1 MILVWI
7 YLNRDSV
14 MLGKIIDVN
23 KKRFEDVAFYS
34 LGYSDYKYGMNKD
47 EGLYFVREDWN
58 DYGFKTLYNV
68 YAVFDGAEYD
78 LGYFNATFY
87 PYDEE
92 CNFIDFRNLK
102 AGLIQRRIYSLGG
115 KSYYEFFNKLFSQED
130 RVKYFNLMGD
140 LAYDTK
146 TLERI
151 YNKPEKLHKKYGP
164 TKSEGGDVIKHSF
177 FRTRTYF
184 EVLTQYSRIAKGEGT
199 YQEPYNVIIN
209 ESNGDEII
217 SLDVN
222 LSSLKPTSL
231 YAIIGNN
238 GAGKTKLLTKIVNSL
253 LFQKTNDDNYIDETD
268 YIIGTG
274 LNEFNSLVLISY
286 SPFDNNFP
294 KVNEKN
300 KKFYSFVTINFKER
314 DYLSN
319 EISSNIK
326 DMFEGVS
333 KLHKDKFKQ
342 IIQKLRFDPWF
353 NMLEER
359 IEDMELDLED
369 INKFSSGQKII
380 LLNLLNLM
388 LKVSERTLVIIDEP
402 ELFLHPPLL
411 KGYILAIEEIIR
423 EGNGVC
429 LFATHSSIVLQEIPH
444 TNVKEIKYDF
454 DRKRSVFLPVKIKTF
469 GESVSYINDA
479 IFGTHLRNTGFYTFV
494 ENSTE
499 TSLDDLKYFLG
510 SEALLLKRIRESEN
524 VSDYPS

>member
-1 MILVWI
+1 
-7 YLNRDSV
+7 

-23 KKRFEDVAFYS
+23 IKRFEDVAFYS

-130 RVKYFNLMGD
+130 RVKYFNLIGD
-140 LAYDTK
+140 LAYDTE

-151 YNKPEKLHKKYGP
+151 YNKPEKLHEKYGP
-164 TKSEGGDVIKHSF
+164 TKSEGGDVIKDSF
-177 FRTRTYF
+177 FRTRKYF
-184 EVLTQYSRIAKGEGT
+184 EVLTQYSRIAKGEGA

-209 ESNGDEII
+209 ESNGSKII
-217 SLDVN
+217 SFEVN
-222 LSSLKPTSL
+222 LKSLKPTSL

-238 GAGKTKLLTKIVNSL
+238 GAGKTKLLTKIANSL

-294 KVNEKN
+294 KVNEEN
-300 KKFYSFVTINFKER
+300 KQFYSFVTINFKER
-314 DYLSN
+314 DNLSN

-353 NMLEER
+353 DMLEER
-359 IEDMELDLED
+359 IEDMKLDLED

-380 LLNLLNLM
+380 LLSLLNLM

-444 TNVKEIKYDF
+444 TNVKEIEYDF

-469 GESVSYINDA
+469 GESVSYINDT
-479 IFGTHLRNTGFYTFV
+479 IFGTHLRNTGFYKFV

>member
-1 MILVWI
+1 MI
-7 YLNRDSV
+7 
-14 MLGKIIDVN
+14 GKIIDVN
-23 KKRFEDVAFYS
+23 KKRFEDVDFY
-34 LGYSDYKYGMNKD
+34 LRGYINYESDMNKD
-47 EGLYFVREDWN
+47 EGLYFVRDGWD

-68 YAVFDGAEYD
+68 YAVFDGVEYD

-87 PYDEE
+87 PYNEH
-92 CNFIDFRNLK
+92 NNLIDFGGLK
-102 AGLIQRRIYSLGG
+102 AGKITNTVYSVGG
-115 KSYYEFFNKLFSQED
+115 AGYYEFLNKLFSQEE
-130 RVKYFNLMGD
+130 RVKYFKLMGD
-140 LAYDTK
+140 LAYDTE
-146 TLERI
+146 TLKRI
-151 YNKPEKLHKKYGP
+151 YHEPEQLHKNYGP
-164 TKSEGGDVIKHSF
+164 SKSKGGDVIKDSF
-177 FRTRTYF
+177 FRNRKYY
-184 EVLTQYSRIAKGEGT
+184 EVLTQYSRIIKGEGT
-199 YQEPYNVIIN
+199 YQESYNVIIN
-209 ESNGDEII
+209 ESDGSEII
-217 SLDVN
+217 SFNVD

-253 LFQKTNDDNYIDETD
+253 LFQKTDKDNYKDETD

-294 KVNEKN
+294 KVHEDN
-300 KKFYSFVTINFKER
+300 KEFYSFVTINFKER
-314 DYLSN
+314 DDLSN

-326 DMFEGVS
+326 DMFEGVA
-333 KLHKDKFKQ
+333 KLHKNKFKQ

-359 IEDMELDLED
+359 IEDMKLDLED

-454 DRKRSVFLPVKIKTF
+454 V
-469 GESVSYINDA
+469 
-479 IFGTHLRNTGFYTFV
+479 
-494 ENSTE
+494 
-499 TSLDDLKYFLG
+499 
-510 SEALLLKRIRESEN
+510 
-524 VSDYPS
+524 